1 MEVACGEHGDYVQK
15 LVVAVNA
22 GRCNSVSGAAKKEEA
37 VISNDIAKQ
46 STPMKIATTPN
57 ELASA
62 TNGVKNSSSSATCT
76 TSLLDSSE
84 NIAVAS
90 FSASG
95 IQQFWILL
103 KRTFLST
110 FRDQTLTRLRL
121 ISHVIIGILLGLIY
135 YDVGDDAAKV
145 QSNAGCIFFIA
156 LFTMFSAMMPTI
168 LTCKARL
175 SSFILSFNSISIML
189 QFRWRCR
196 SSCGNIS
203 TIGTPLRPII
213 SRRL

>member
-22 GRCNSVSGAAKKEEA
+22 GRCNSIKKEEA
-37 VISNDIAKQ
+37 VISNDISKE
-46 STPMKIATTPN
+46 STQLKIATSPN
-57 ELASA
+57 ETTSS
-62 TNGVKNSSSSATCT
+62 NGVKNSSSNATCT

-135 YDVGDDAAKV
+135 YDVGNDAAKV
-145 QSNAGCIFFIA
+145 QSNAGCIFFIG

-168 LTCKARL
+168 LTCK
-175 SSFILSFNSISIML
+175 
-189 QFRWRCR
+189 
-196 SSCGNIS
+196 
-203 TIGTPLRPII
+203 
-213 SRRL
+213 

>member
-15 LVVAVNA
+15 LVIAVNA
-22 GRCNSVSGAAKKEEA
+22 GRCNSGKKEEA
-37 VISNDIAKQ
+37 VISNDIAKE
-46 STPMKIATTPN
+46 STPMKITTSSPN
-57 ELASA
+57 ETTSS
-62 TNGVKNSSSSATCT
+62 NGVKNSSSGATCT

-84 NIAVAS
+84 NIAVPS

-95 IQQFWILL
+95 FQQFWILL

-135 YDVGDDAAKV
+135 YDVGNDAAKV
-145 QSNAGCIFFIA
+145 QSNAGCIFFIG

-168 LTCKARL
+168 LTCK
-175 SSFILSFNSISIML
+175 FNNNAAKSI
-189 QFRWRCR
+189 R
-196 SSCGNIS
+196 
-203 TIGTPLRPII
+203 
-213 SRRL
+213 

>member
-15 LVVAVNA
+15 LVIAVNA
-22 GRCNSVSGAAKKEEA
+22 GRSDVINKKEEA
-37 VISNDIAKQ
+37 VISNDIAKE
-46 STPMKIATTPN
+46 STPMKITTTTPN
-57 ELASA
+57 EAPS
-62 TNGVKNSSSSATCT
+62 NGVKNSNSSATCT

-95 IQQFWILL
+95 LQQFWILL

-135 YDVGDDAAKV
+135 YDVGNDAAKV

-168 LTCKARL
+168 LTCKTHG
-175 SSFILSFNSISIML
+175 SF
-189 QFRWRCR
+189 
-196 SSCGNIS
+196 
-203 TIGTPLRPII
+203 
-213 SRRL
+213 